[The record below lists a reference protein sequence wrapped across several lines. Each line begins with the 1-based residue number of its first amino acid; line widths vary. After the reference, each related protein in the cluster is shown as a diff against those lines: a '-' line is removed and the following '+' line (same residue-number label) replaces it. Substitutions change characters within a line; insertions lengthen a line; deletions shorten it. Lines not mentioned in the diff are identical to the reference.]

1 MNYNNRDRDDMDG
14 RKGGSAAQEQNQHS
28 ENF

>member
-14 RKGGSAAQEQNQHS
+14 RKGSAAQEQNQHS